1 LEHRIK
7 GTAIVSR
14 DGRLLLVKH
23 EDPAIHAV
31 FWVPPGG
38 GLEGDESLLECV
50 KRETM
55 EETGLSVEP
64 ERIVYVKEFIEPEA
78 DRHHCE
84 LFFLC
89 GVVSG
94 TLTTANLRGIMPD
107 EEWIKDV
114 RYLSQKEM
122 DGITVY
128 PEALEGEFWDD
139 LAGGFAC
146 ARYLGVDR
154 AGEDPAG

>member
-1 LEHRIK
+1 MEHRIR
-7 GTAIVSR
+7 GAAIVSR

-23 EDPAIHAV
+23 EDPVTHAV

-38 GLEGDESLLECV
+38 GIEGEESLLECV
-50 KRETM
+50 KRETW

-64 ERIVYVKEFIEPEA
+64 ERIVYVKEFVEPEA

-89 GVVSG
+89 GVISG
-94 TLTTANLRGIMPD
+94 TLTTANLGPPD
-107 EEWIKDV
+107 EDWIKEV
-114 RYLSQKEM
+114 RFLSREEM
-122 DGITVY
+122 EGITVY
-128 PEALEGEFWDD
+128 PEALKGEFWDD
-139 LAGGFAC
+139 LAGGFVC

-154 AGEDPAG
+154 AGGDPPG